1 MENNQISLK
10 DLLPKTVWPEIWKI
24 LLTHYSQF
32 FQNPYNGRT
41 YQESEVEEAYKAIFT
56 KLQDIAGIPSDLV
69 LIIKKFE
76 YKEGQF
82 GFDPAAYNEEC
93 PGGYSMKASPWGD
106 WLGLIIS
113 PETLE
118 QFSYA
123 EILAHCLYEM
133 TWFGGTEEEVAE
145 TCDYIKGIAGPSE
158 DEIEQLRQE
167 NPDEAVFKEKFDA
180 LMAEH
185 GFTDLD
191 EN

>member
-1 MENNQISLK
+1 MENNIIIIK
-10 DLLPKTVWPEIWKI
+10 DLLPKTVWPEIWNA

-32 FQNPYNGRT
+32 FQDPYNKRA
-41 YQESEVEEAYKAIFT
+41 YQKSEVEAAYKDIFT
-56 KLQDIAGIPSDLV
+56 KLHDIVGIPSDLV
-69 LIIKKFE
+69 LIIKKIE

-93 PGGYSMKASPWGD
+93 PEGYSMKASPWGN
-106 WLGLIIS
+106 WLGLTIS

-133 TWFGGTEEEVAE
+133 TWFGGSEEEVEE

-158 DEIEQLRQE
+158 DEIEQLLQE
-167 NPDEAVFKEKFDA
+167 NPDEEIFKEKFDP
-180 LMAEH
+180 LMEEH